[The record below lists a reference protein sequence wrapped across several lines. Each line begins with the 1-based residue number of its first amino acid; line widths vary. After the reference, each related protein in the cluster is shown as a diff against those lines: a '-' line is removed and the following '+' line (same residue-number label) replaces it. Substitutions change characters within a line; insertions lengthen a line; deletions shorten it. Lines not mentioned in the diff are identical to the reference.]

1 MDDDTEAIA
10 DFNKLV
16 KEKNQEK
23 LNTNIAERINA
34 AGQLIGDNEQDT
46 KKELPPPSEEK
57 ETKSK
62 KENKK
67 EAESNQPIDNKAIE
81 QAKNEINKEIKRVWL
96 LDEIERKKEIKKL
109 FLKWHPDK
117 NQGKENLTTEVF
129 KFLKKQ
135 IEENMKNLS
144 SASNNSTYDDPDSED
159 QDSDDHD
166 YEDYNF
172 ESQDYGDQE
181 YDEFCEYDNY
191 YETFDSYMFRLA
203 QKYNR
208 YNTSNK
214 TKIIKPTRV
223 YRSRKSI
230 QDKCY
235 DYYFIDDDS
244 IKDDEE
250 NHFCLF
256 LNDTYDDY
264 KVKGSYFLFIY

>member
-1 MDDDTEAIA
+1 MYNDTEAIA
-10 DFNKLV
+10 ELNKLV

-23 LNTNIAERINA
+23 LNTNISERINA
-34 AGQLIGDNEQDT
+34 AGQLIGDNEQDS

-67 EAESNQPIDNKAIE
+67 EAESNQPIDSKAIE

-144 SASNNSTYDDPDSED
+144 SALNNSTYDDPDSKD

-166 YEDYNF
+166 NEDFYF

-181 YDEFCEYDNY
+181 YDEFYGCDDY

-208 YNTSNK
+208 YNISNK
-214 TKIIKPTRV
+214 TKIIKPTGV
-223 YRSRKSI
+223 YRSRTSI

-244 IKDDEE
+244 IKDGED

-256 LNDTYDDY
+256 INDTYDDY
-264 KVKGSYFLFIY
+264 KVKGGYFLFIY